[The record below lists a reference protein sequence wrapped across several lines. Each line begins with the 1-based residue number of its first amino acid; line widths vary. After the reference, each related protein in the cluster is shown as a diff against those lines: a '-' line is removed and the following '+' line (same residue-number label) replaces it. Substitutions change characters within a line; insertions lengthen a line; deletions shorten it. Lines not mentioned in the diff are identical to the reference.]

1 VTALWSALWPAIAA
15 ALDWRLAVAALATAV
30 AGVMRGFAGFG
41 TAITLAPVYS
51 VLWGPSV
58 GVPTMLLL
66 EAAIG
71 SQLLFGAWKDVNR
84 RVAFP
89 MAGAACAMLPFGAW
103 LLLVADPAWLTRAMG
118 ALVIVFGG
126 VLASGWRYRGSRPA
140 PLTMAVGAV
149 AGLMKGSTG
158 MSGPPV
164 ILYLLAG
171 SEEAREHRANLI
183 LFFAILGIVALLPP
197 FLMGLFTAAVLIK
210 VALLVPLML
219 LFVRVG
225 AAMFGRV
232 GQASFRAVAYGILF
246 VVGLIALL
254 A

>member
-1 VTALWSALWPAIAA
+1 MLSTFWEAILASFGWP
-15 ALDWRLAVAALATAV
+15 LAVAMVATAI

-51 VLWGPSV
+51 VLWGPAV
-58 GVPTMLLL
+58 GVPTMLLM
-66 EAAIG
+66 EALIG
-71 SQLLFGAWKDVNR
+71 SQLLVGAWQHVNR

-89 MAGAACAMLPFGAW
+89 MAIAACAMVPFGAW
-103 LLLVADPAWLTRAMG
+103 VLFVADPVALTRAMG
-118 ALVIVFGG
+118 VLVIVFGIA
-126 VLASGWRYRGSRPA
+126 LASGWRYRGSRPT
-140 PLTMAVGAV
+140 PLTMAVGAT

-171 SEEAREHRANLI
+171 TEEAREHRANLI
-183 LFFAILGIVALLPP
+183 LFFAIVGLVSLVPP
-197 FLMGLFTAAVLIK
+197 FLGGLFTLDVLVK
-210 VALLVPLML
+210 VALLVPVLL

-225 AAMFGRV
+225 AALFGRV
-232 GQASFRAVAYGILF
+232 GQASFRAVAYAILF
-246 VVGLIALL
+246 AVGAIALF

>member
-1 VTALWSALWPAIAA
+1 MTEFWPGLAA
-15 ALDWRLAVAALATAV
+15 AFDWRLAVAALATAV
-30 AGVMRGFAGFG
+30 AGIMRGFAGFG

-51 VLWGPSV
+51 VLWGPAV

-89 MAGAACAMLPFGAW
+89 MAGAACATVPFGAW
-103 LLLVADPAWLTRAMG
+103 VLFVADPEWLTRAMG
-118 ALVIVFGG
+118 VLVIVFGA
-126 VLASGWRYRGSRPA
+126 VLASGWRYRGSRPL

-171 SEEAREHRANLI
+171 TEEAREHRANLI
-183 LFFAILGIVALLPP
+183 LFFAVVGIVALLPP
-197 FLMGLFTAAVLIK
+197 FVGGLFTTAVLIK

-219 LFVRVG
+219 VFVRVG

-232 GQASFRAVAYGILF
+232 GQGSFRAVAYGILF
-246 VVGLIALL
+246 CVGLIAL
-254 A
+254 AA